1 MSSESNNPLQSG
13 VMSNNLIKVL
23 VDNYRQNHLPAI
35 KNNLG
40 IEDAHSI
47 WFDLPKLKRFIAIV
61 EEEALKTNPE
71 VTEDDLGIRFY
82 YASYPKA
89 ENWDIMDSHPVPKEY
104 AEKHTLVMI
113 PTLKSTNEEGD
124 ILHSDFNTLQA
135 SGKSLG
141 LSTAKKAGPTN
152 DGGPSGPSDDD
163 GTIGENQGL
172 LIPPSAPM
180 GESY

>member
-61 EEEALKTNPE
+61 EEEALKPT
-71 VTEDDLGIRFY
+71 
-82 YASYPKA
+82 PKLL
-89 ENWDIMDSHPVPKEY
+89 K
-104 AEKHTLVMI
+104 MI
-113 PTLKSTNEEGD
+113 
-124 ILHSDFNTLQA
+124 
-135 SGKSLG
+135 
-141 LSTAKKAGPTN
+141 
-152 DGGPSGPSDDD
+152 
-163 GTIGENQGL
+163 
-172 LIPPSAPM
+172 
-180 GESY
+180 

>member
-1 MSSESNNPLQSG
+1 MSTESNNPLQPG
-13 VMSNNLIKVL
+13 IMSNNLIKNMI
-23 VDNYRQNHLPAI
+23 DNYRQNHLSAI
-35 KNNLG
+35 NDTLG

-47 WFDLPKLKRFIAIV
+47 WFDLPKLKKFIEMV
-61 EEEALKTNPE
+61 EQEAAKIAPE
-71 VTEDDLGIRFY
+71 TAAEDLGIRFY

-104 AEKHTLVMI
+104 AEKHTLVLI
-113 PTLKSTNEEGD
+113 PTLKKEDEKGETF
-124 ILHSDFNTLQA
+124 HCDFNTLQS

-141 LSTAKKAGPTN
+141 LSTAKRN
-152 DGGPSGPSDDD
+152 GGPNDGPSDDD

-172 LIPPSAPM
+172 LIPPSAPI